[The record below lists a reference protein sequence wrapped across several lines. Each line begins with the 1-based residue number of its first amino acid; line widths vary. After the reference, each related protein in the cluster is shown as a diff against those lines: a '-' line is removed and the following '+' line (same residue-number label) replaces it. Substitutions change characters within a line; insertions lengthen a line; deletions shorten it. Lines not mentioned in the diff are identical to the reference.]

1 MRYEI
6 IWSNF
11 AESELDKIFEYY
23 VENVS
28 VEVAK
33 KIINKILSE
42 PNCVIGGSEKFQL
55 EELLLERKEVYRY
68 LVCDNYKIIYSVDFD
83 LKLIKI
89 ADVFDTRQY
98 PIKIKRTK

>member
-1 MRYEI
+1 MSYII

-28 VEVAK
+28 LNVAK
-33 KIINKILSE
+33 SIINKILSE
-42 PNCVIGGSEKFQL
+42 PNCLIKGSEKFQL
-55 EELLLERKEVYRY
+55 EELLLEREGIYRY
-68 LVCDNYKIIYSVDFD
+68 LVCDNYKIIYSVDLD

-89 ADVFDTRQY
+89 ADVFDTRQN
-98 PIKIKRTK
+98 PVKIKRTK